1 MNWSDNEDNN
11 YKLNQPNRDLPND
24 DTSSGEE
31 DNEYYNIIY
40 KKPINNFIINE
51 SSKKNDNNKKN
62 PNKQKNKYVPVIFTD
77 NKSSDSL
84 NGGVD
89 VKTFFKSNTIQTTNN
104 RKFNPRLPPPNKK

>member
-11 YKLNQPNRDLPND
+11 DKLNQPSRDLPDND
-24 DTSSGEE
+24 TTSSEE
-31 DNEYYNIIY
+31 NEEYYNIIY
-40 KKPINNFIINE
+40 KKPLNNFIIND
-51 SSKKNDNNKKN
+51 SLKSNKKN
-62 PNKQKNKYVPVIFTD
+62 NKQKNKYVPIIFTD

-84 NGGVD
+84 NDGVD